1 MQVCTRTLD
10 PVARKCHV
18 SCTFDNKD
26 LRSKI
31 TKDIFRNSLQKR
43 RNIYLQSREVERMAS
58 AFADV
63 QTAPPIEVFQLG
75 RDFAADTNPQ
85 KVLGF

>member
-31 TKDIFRNSLQKR
+31 TKDILASRCKKMED
-43 RNIYLQSREVERMAS
+43 IYLQSREVERMAS